1 MICVSLGRRRHS
13 ALKQAHRDL
22 GKLNPDLVELRVDW
36 IMSRLNVARLLK
48 KRPTPVVVTCRR
60 EQDKG
65 RWSGTEEQRLAVL
78 REAIIGGAEYV
89 DIEEDVAKSIPR
101 YGDTKR
107 LISYHNFQDTPAE
120 LSEIYQRMTECD
132 PDVIKIV
139 TMANRPA
146 DNVRV
151 LELLKSATV
160 PTVAFCM
167 GEFGIVSRILCGRM
181 GAPFTYAGYSR
192 AGEMAPGQLLWDD
205 MRDFYRYDRITP
217 DTKVFGV
224 IGDPIAHSLSP
235 LLHNSAF
242 KEVDFD
248 GVYLPLRIPPDTVQE
263 TLQEYDKLDISGYS
277 VTIPHKHAALDFAEL
292 PDAQAELIGAS
303 NTLFKADGKWHA
315 TNTDYDAIVETVE
328 AGLTTFP
335 ADARGIAG
343 KQVLILG
350 AGGVARAAICAMQQ
364 NGAAVTITNRSP
376 DRAKV
381 LGEELG
387 CTVVDWEQRGD
398 HVCDIL
404 INCTSV
410 GMHPNVSESPF
421 DLPWLN
427 ESMLVFDTVYTPENT
442 QLLEH
447 AKTRGCATASG
458 LEMFVRQA
466 ARQFELFA
474 GERPPMDFMMET
486 LRHSLSSATE

>member
-22 GKLNPDLVELRVDW
+22 AKLNPELVELRVDW

-48 KRPTPVVVTCRR
+48 KRPTPVIVTCRR

-65 RWSGTEEQRLAVL
+65 RWDGTEEQRLAVL

-107 LISYHNFQDTPAE
+107 LISYHNFEETPAK
-120 LSEIYQRMTECD
+120 LSDIYQRMTECD
-132 PDVIKIV
+132 PDIIKIV

-151 LELLKSATV
+151 LELIKSASV

-167 GEFGIVSRILCGRM
+167 GDLGMVSRILCGRM

-205 MRDFYRYDRITP
+205 MRDFYRYDSITP

-242 KEVDFD
+242 QEVDFD

-277 VTIPHKHAALDFAEL
+277 VTIPHKHAALEF
-292 PDAQAELIGAS
+292 
-303 NTLFKADGKWHA
+303 
-315 TNTDYDAIVETVE
+315 
-328 AGLTTFP
+328 
-335 ADARGIAG
+335 
-343 KQVLILG
+343 
-350 AGGVARAAICAMQQ
+350 
-364 NGAAVTITNRSP
+364 
-376 DRAKV
+376 
-381 LGEELG
+381 
-387 CTVVDWEQRGD
+387 
-398 HVCDIL
+398 
-404 INCTSV
+404 
-410 GMHPNVSESPF
+410 
-421 DLPWLN
+421 
-427 ESMLVFDTVYTPENT
+427 
-442 QLLEH
+442 
-447 AKTRGCATASG
+447 
-458 LEMFVRQA
+458 
-466 ARQFELFA
+466 
-474 GERPPMDFMMET
+474 
-486 LRHSLSSATE
+486 TE